1 MEDSPMLNTYRKIF
15 LIVSSVLLFLVMATG
30 FAFGDMIT
38 IDAIADAGQYPGQS
52 AYIEFQLNGV
62 NVAGVT
68 TSDVPT
74 QWTSSAEVS
83 AYALAN
89 GISWNSIVS
98 AGNIWSSNTVG
109 VSLTEPPGTY
119 IITPIS
125 GAFEYDSF
133 GWSNEPGWWWL
144 LDVTVNGNPPILLG
158 GPPNDTP
165 DGGYGSSGAALS
177 SVLSESLPITLP
189 EGGTLTFWIQDNPT
203 IDNRGSLTFDVEQIP
218 EPATILL
225 LCLGLIGIPGIRRFI
240 K

>member
-1 MEDSPMLNTYRKIF
+1 MLNTYRKIF

>member
-1 MEDSPMLNTYRKIF
+1 MEDSPMLNTYRKSF
-15 LIVSSVLLFLVMATG
+15 LIVSSVLFFLVMATG

-74 QWTSSAEVS
+74 QWTSSAGVID
-83 AYALAN
+83 YALN
-89 GISWNSIVS
+89 SNISWNSIVS
-98 AGNIWSSNTVG
+98 AGNIWSSNTVVG
-109 VSLTEPPGTY
+109 VSLTEQPGTY

-133 GWSNEPGWWWL
+133 AWSNEPGWWWL

-158 GPPNDTP
+158 GPPSGVPVDGIL
-165 DGGYGSSGAALS
+165 DGGYATPGAALS

-203 IDNRGSLTFDVEQIP
+203 IDNSGSLTFDVEPIP
-218 EPATILL
+218 E
-225 LCLGLIGIPGIRRFI
+225 
-240 K
+240 